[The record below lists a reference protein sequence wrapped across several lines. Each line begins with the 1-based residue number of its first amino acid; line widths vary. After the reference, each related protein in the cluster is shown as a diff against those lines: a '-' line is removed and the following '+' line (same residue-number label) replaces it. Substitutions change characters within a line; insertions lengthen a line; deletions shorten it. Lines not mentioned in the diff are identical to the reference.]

1 MEDDSVASETHV
13 SHRMSHWC
21 HTPTLSFM
29 NRCERRES
37 CQEDSRWYSAPWV
50 SRWTRFCCF
59 WYSTSC
65 PSKRVMAEQGWPRQ
79 AVVQST
85 SFGIHWPEVSSLSI
99 CWPTTRPQT
108 NHFTCHSLSFTTYK
122 MTVVVLTT
130 QVCGGLDVIMQV
142 HQLAQGLTPGHLKWK
157 AALIFNG
164 WCKSIS
170 AQEGIK
176 PITAPKHQ
184 EHRLKDQLEI
194 RTYPLFT

>member
-1 MEDDSVASETHV
+1 MEDDSVASETQV

-21 HTPTLSFM
+21 HTPTLGFM
-29 NRCERRES
+29 NGCGGRES
-37 CQEDSRWYSAPWV
+37 CQEDWRWCSAPRV
-50 SRWTRFCCF
+50 SRWTLFCCF

-65 PSKRVMAEQGWPRQ
+65 PSKKVMAKQGWPRH

-85 SFGIHWPEVSSLSI
+85 SFGIHQPEVSSLSI
-99 CWPTTRPQT
+99 RWPTTWPQT

-122 MTVVVLTT
+122 MTVVVFTT
-130 QVCGGLDVIMQV
+130 QVYRGLDVIMQV
-142 HQLAQGLTPGHLKWK
+142 HQLA
-157 AALIFNG
+157 
-164 WCKSIS
+164 CKSIS
-170 AQEGIK
+170 AQEAIK